1 MENFSAKLDGLCLE
15 GSDRERERERK
26 REREKERERERE
38 NVSVNIVVRLVVCK
52 REIEKLTFVEASN
65 EQSTREKNGT
75 QR

>member
-1 MENFSAKLDGLCLE
+1 M
-15 GSDRERERERK
+15 
-26 REREKERERERE
+26 
-38 NVSVNIVVRLVVCK
+38 SVNIVVRLVVCK